1 MVCLDLRGACK
12 LNKNKRLPW
21 RQSVP
26 LINQL
31 NSAFTVLQRVSSGF
45 GTRYR
50 NWKLPNTTLHLPTAE
65 QPSEGQARIWKLECL
80 GSQVMEKG
88 RNWMLAEEGY
98 AAPFPQAP
106 SGDLWPPSP
115 GQQQGWV
122 PANKTAFVFP

>member
-1 MVCLDLRGACK
+1 M
-12 LNKNKRLPW
+12 
-21 RQSVP
+21 P

-31 NSAFTVLQRVSSGF
+31 NSAFTVLQWVSSGF

-88 RNWMLAEEGY
+88 RNWLLAEEGY

-122 PANKTAFVFP
+122 PAKKTAFVFP